1 MTLLFGWDK
10 NGKAAREAA
19 ALSVAALS
27 KPQALMDDEAA
38 DPPAGTIHIRH
49 PQPETDLWTLYT
61 P

>member
-1 MTLLFGWDK
+1 MTLLLCWDK
-10 NGKAAREAA
+10 NGKA